1 MFNEL
6 IAQITPFIQHY
17 GAWGVFIISIIEE
30 IIAPIPSTFSLLAA
44 GFFLLPSGG
53 PFGSVILQCITYIV
67 IPGGLGLAIG
77 SLFVY
82 ALAYLGGEPVIKRWG
97 KWFGIS
103 WGDVEKINKRFTGR
117 YTDEILLFGLRA
129 IPVFPNVLVS
139 AVCGVLRYPIKNF
152 FVVTF
157 IGSGVR
163 AFLMGILGWSLG
175 EAFVVYAGEISDFGE
190 YALYA
195 ILGLI
200 VASFIYFF
208 IRKMYKKHKV
218 LSG

>member
-1 MFNEL
+1 MLNEL
-6 IAQITPFIQHY
+6 ITQITPFIQHY
-17 GAWGVFIISIIEE
+17 GAWGVFVISVIEE

-44 GFFLLPSGG
+44 GFFLLPAGDS
-53 PFGSVILQCITYIV
+53 FGSVVLKCITYIV
-67 IPGGLGLAIG
+67 IPGGLGLAVG

-82 ALAYLGGEPVIKRWG
+82 ALAYLGGEPVIKKWG
-97 KWFGIS
+97 KWFAIS
-103 WGDVEKINKRFTGR
+103 WSDVERINKRFTGR
-117 YTDEILLFGLRA
+117 YTDEFLLFGLRA
-129 IPVFPNVLVS
+129 LPIFPNVLVS

-152 FVVTF
+152 FIVTF

-190 YALYA
+190 YSLYT
-195 ILGLI
+195 ILGIMI
-200 VASFIYFF
+200 VVFAFFF
-208 IRKMYKKHKV
+208 IRKKLKKHKV